1 MLSMPTVI
9 LHQIYEILQVFS
21 NNSLENISIGF
32 KIYIV
37 NIHSAVIHRMIN
49 KKYIVPLHP
58 ITALLI

>member
-37 NIHSAVIHRMIN
+37 NIHTAVIHRLIKN
-49 KKYIVPLHP
+49 ILYPYIQSQRS
-58 ITALLI
+58 

>member
-9 LHQIYEILQVFS
+9 LQQIYKILKGFS

-37 NIHSAVIHRMIN
+37 NINTTVIHR
-49 KKYIVPLHP
+49 
-58 ITALLI
+58 